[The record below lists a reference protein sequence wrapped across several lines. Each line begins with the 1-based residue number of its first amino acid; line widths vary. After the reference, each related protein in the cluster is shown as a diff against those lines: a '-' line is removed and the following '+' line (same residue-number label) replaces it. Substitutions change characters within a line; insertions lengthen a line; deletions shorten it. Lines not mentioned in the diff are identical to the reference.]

1 MAQKKIET
9 IAKTNS
15 VNFTYKRIVSLFVIA
30 TIILLGVIL
39 YFSLAKAKIYLKIKN
54 QPAKINFTTQ
64 VKEDV
69 ENNNYLKTNVLQGRI
84 LELVVEKTREFSV
97 SGKESAA
104 DRYGGMMII
113 YNKKSEDQSLVNK
126 TRFESA
132 AGYIFRIQ
140 EAVNVPAGGSIE
152 AYVVAEEVGEE
163 YKELP
168 GRFILPG
175 FKNEFSRSRVYGELK
190 EIMEKKSI
198 ISYVVSQEI
207 LNNANNEI
215 IAGLKKDA
223 LHKLRELLVDA
234 EELDEASMTTEIISY
249 DSNQEVGDESK
260 NFEYTVKLKVIGIVF
275 DRAELLSLAQSFIDD
290 QLSNTQELIDYNND
304 SLKYSINN
312 YVTEEKN
319 ATLDVELFAH
329 VVQSS
334 ESETFNKER
343 LKNLTQE
350 EIIEYFSEQS
360 AIESVKVVFSPFWVK
375 KAPQMSNHIDLIIN
389 NDSN

>member
-1 MAQKKIET
+1 MTKKEIET

-15 VNFTYKRIVSLFVIA
+15 INFTYKRIVNLFVIA
-30 TIILLGVIL
+30 TIILLVVIF

-64 VKEDV
+64 IKEDV
-69 ENNNYLKTNVLQGRI
+69 ENNNYLETNVLSGRI
-84 LELVVEKTREFSV
+84 LELVVEKTREFV
-97 SGKESAA
+97 VAGKESPAEK
-104 DRYGGMMII
+104 YGGMMTI
-113 YNKKSEDQSLVNK
+113 YNKKSDDQLLVNK

-132 AGYIFRIQ
+132 SGHIFRIQ

-152 AYVVAEEVGEE
+152 AYVVAEEIGED

-168 GRFILPG
+168 GKFILPG

-190 EIMEKKSI
+190 ETMEKKSI
-198 ISYVVSQEI
+198 TSYVVSQEI

-215 IAGLKKDA
+215 VAGLKKDA
-223 LHKLRELLVDA
+223 LHKLKELLVDG

-249 DSNQEVGDESK
+249 ESSQDVGDEAR
-260 NFEYTVKLKVIGIVF
+260 NFEYTVKLKVVGVVF

-319 ATLDVELFAH
+319 VTLDVELSAH
-329 VVQSS
+329 VIQSS

-343 LKNLTQE
+343 LKNLTQQ
-350 EIIEYFSEQS
+350 EIIEYFSEQP

-375 KAPQMSNHIDLIIN
+375 KAPQMSNHIEIIIN
-389 NDSN
+389 NY

>member
-1 MAQKKIET
+1 MPQKEIKT
-9 IAKTNS
+9 IAKTTS
-15 VNFTYKRIVSLFVIA
+15 VNSSYKRIVNLFVVA

-39 YFSLAKAKIYLKIKN
+39 YFSLAEAKIYLKIKN

-64 VKEDV
+64 VKENV
-69 ENNNYLKTNVLQGRI
+69 ENDNYLETNVLDGRI
-84 LELVVEKTREFSV
+84 LELVVEKTRDFTV
-97 SGKESAA
+97 PGKESPAE
-104 DRYGGMMII
+104 RYGGMMII
-113 YNKKSEDQSLVNK
+113 YNKKSENQSLVNK

-132 AGYIFRIQ
+132 SGHIFRIQ
-140 EAVNVPAGGSIE
+140 EAVNIPAGGSIE
-152 AYVVAEEVGEE
+152 AYVVAEEIGED

-190 EIMEKKSI
+190 EPMEKKSI
-198 ISYVVSQEI
+198 TSYVVSQEI

-215 IAGLKKDA
+215 VAGLKKDA
-223 LHKLRELLVDA
+223 LHKLKNLLVDD
-234 EELDEASMTTEIISY
+234 EELDETSIITEIISY
-249 DSNQEVGDESK
+249 ESSKDVGDEAK

-275 DRAELLSLAQSFIDD
+275 DRAELLNLAQSFIDD

-319 ATLDVELFAH
+319 ATLDVELSAH
-329 VVQSS
+329 VIQSS
-334 ESETFNKER
+334 ESEIFDKER

-350 EIIEYFSEQS
+350 EIIEYFSQQP

-375 KAPQMSNHIDLIIN
+375 KAPQMSNHINLIIN
-389 NDSN
+389 KNKD